1 MAAPGFPRVGAAA
14 PGAAMPDLGTGAAN
28 GGSDQSNTGTSK
40 SSKTRI
46 RSEFPETWLWSVNS
60 TE

>member
-1 MAAPGFPRVGAAA
+1 MAAPGFPQAVPKGGAAVPEQDA
-14 PGAAMPDLGTGAAN
+14 TAAN
-28 GGSDQSNTGTSK
+28 GRSEQSNTGTSK
-40 SSKTRI
+40 STKTRI